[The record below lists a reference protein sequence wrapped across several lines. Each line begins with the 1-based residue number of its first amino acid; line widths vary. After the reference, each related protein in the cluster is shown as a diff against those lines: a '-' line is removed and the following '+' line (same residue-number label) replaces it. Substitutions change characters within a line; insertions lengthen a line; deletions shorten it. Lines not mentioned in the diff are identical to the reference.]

1 MVRKPRPR
9 DLIMA
14 ANKKIKRLN
23 KVGEIRL
30 PLAVSEHHLKN
41 VQSQSHFVMEVDL
54 KERRLRDSAAERK
67 VAELDSKNAQ

>member
-1 MVRKPRPR
+1 M
-9 DLIMA
+9 
-14 ANKKIKRLN
+14 NFS
-23 KVGEIRL
+23 RL

-67 VAELDSKNAQ
+67 AAELDSKNAQ